1 MSFKQNDAVQITYN
15 TIINEVGRD
24 YLKVRD
30 VEKNL
35 EFYIRGESLLETV
48 LSADFFSSKEKLTKT
63 EIAEKL
69 LGSHGKIFKV
79 EFEKQD
85 GTKRTLRGYLAKT
98 EPILGR
104 SYCVDLDVTD
114 KNKLRLVDHRTIH
127 SLIIEGTF
135 YYV

>member
-1 MSFKQNDAVQITYN
+1 MQFKKNDAVQITYN
-15 TIINEVGRD
+15 TIVDEAGKD
-24 YLKVRD
+24 YLKVKD

-35 EFYIRGESLLETV
+35 EFYIRGESLLSTV
-48 LSADFFSSKEKLTKT
+48 LSADFFSSKKKLTKT

-69 LGSHGKIFKV
+69 LGSHGKIFTV

-85 GTKRTLRGYLAKT
+85 GTKRKLRGYLAKT
-98 EPILGR
+98 EPVLGR

-127 SLIIEGTF
+127 SLIIEGIF